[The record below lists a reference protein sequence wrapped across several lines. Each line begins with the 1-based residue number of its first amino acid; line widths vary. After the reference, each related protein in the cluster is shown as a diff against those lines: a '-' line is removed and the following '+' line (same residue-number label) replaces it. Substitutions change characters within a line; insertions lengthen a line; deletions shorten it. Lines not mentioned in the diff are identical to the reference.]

1 LIYDYL
7 EGFGGGLFS
16 TKDAQF
22 TTQRKQRTIVS
33 ENDALLFFPFPFLQK
48 ILNNNQNISSPF
60 HQA

>member
-7 EGFGGGLFS
+7 ESFEGGLFS
-16 TKDAQF
+16 TKDTQF

-48 ILNNNQNISSPF
+48 NSKQ
-60 HQA
+60 